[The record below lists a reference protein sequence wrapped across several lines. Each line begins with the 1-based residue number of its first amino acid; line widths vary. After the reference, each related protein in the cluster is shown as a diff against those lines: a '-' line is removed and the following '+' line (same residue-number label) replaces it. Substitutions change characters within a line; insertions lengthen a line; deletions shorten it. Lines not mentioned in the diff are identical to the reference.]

1 MSQNID
7 DSPNSDNNIMDI
19 SEQTTIS
26 QESFGLSPET
36 ELKTNSTTASDSIGF
51 MGSDATSKSIGSV
64 NKITSTKTKTKT
76 TTTTT
81 TTVTERKMA
90 TINSSLSN
98 ATSRTSN
105 RNYSNS
111 DQHDNKFDDSSL
123 DNRILVNKNTHTNS
137 TKQRIGMTLVDM
149 HPLMMV
155 KSDEDDDLSPDS
167 STTFDG
173 VCNPESE
180 FANTESESP
189 MHVSPTQRY
198 GTLCLP
204 KVKELSDKSY
214 LSSGE
219 SEPDIS
225 QYQASVEPTFQS
237 VSLMNY
243 NGGKLATAPK
253 VSGLRKILLTE
264 ELMST
269 KEDDSSVET
278 ISNNSFD
285 DDIEDEDGLSF
296 KETKSNRQPASN
308 HEAVLTSVSATIA
321 NENGAKVQQM
331 SGVAVTLPNGQTRDI
346 DMKVIEPYKRCLSH
360 GGYIKSPGHNA
371 IVIFSACFL
380 PDRSRA
386 DYHYVMENLFLYVIK
401 TLDQFVTEDYI
412 LIYLHGGSNHTVP
425 PLPWLKKCY
434 HLLDRRIRKKLKNLY
449 MVHPTFWLK
458 SVVWMARPFISSK
471 FWRKLV
477 YIRTLDDLY
486 QIIPVEKAAVP
497 EKVKIYDR
505 KHS

>member
-1 MSQNID
+1 
-7 DSPNSDNNIMDI
+7 MDI

-26 QESFGLSPET
+26 QESFGLSPEM
-36 ELKTNSTTASDSIGF
+36 EQKTNTTAVSDTIGF
-51 MGSDATSKSIGSV
+51 MGSNATSKSIGSV
-64 NKITSTKTKTKT
+64 NKITSTTM
-76 TTTTT
+76 TT
-81 TTVTERKMA
+81 TTVATERKMA

-111 DQHDNKFDDSSL
+111 DQHDNNKFDDSSL

-173 VCNPESE
+173 AGNQESE

-189 MHVSPTQRY
+189 MHVSPSTQRY
-198 GTLCLP
+198 ETLCLP

-243 NGGKLATAPK
+243 NTGKLNSAPK
-253 VSGLRKILLTE
+253 VSGLRKIPLTE

-308 HEAVLTSVSATIA
+308 QEAVLTSVSTTIA
-321 NENGAKVQQM
+321 NENGAKVQQT
-331 SGVAVTLPNGQTRDI
+331 SGVAAVTLSNGQTRDI

-371 IVIFSACFL
+371 IVIFSACYL

-386 DYHYVMENLFLYVIK
+386 DYHYVMENLFL
-401 TLDQFVTEDYI
+401 
-412 LIYLHGGSNHTVP
+412 
-425 PLPWLKKCY
+425 
-434 HLLDRRIRKKLKNLY
+434 
-449 MVHPTFWLK
+449 
-458 SVVWMARPFISSK
+458 
-471 FWRKLV
+471 
-477 YIRTLDDLY
+477 
-486 QIIPVEKAAVP
+486 
-497 EKVKIYDR
+497 
-505 KHS
+505 